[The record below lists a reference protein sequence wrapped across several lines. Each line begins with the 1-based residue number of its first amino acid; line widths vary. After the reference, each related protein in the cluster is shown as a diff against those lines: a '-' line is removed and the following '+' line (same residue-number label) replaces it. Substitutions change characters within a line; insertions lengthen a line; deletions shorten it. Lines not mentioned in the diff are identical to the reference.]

1 LIETKRV
8 VDERGL
14 FHKLYHSEL
23 AEAAGT
29 PFVAAEIFCSVSERG
44 VLRGMHFQSPPYH
57 YTKLVFCLAGQI
69 LDVVVDVRPG
79 AGFGRFATFEL
90 EEGGSRGLWI
100 PPGCAHG
107 FLSRT
112 AGSIV
117 VYAVSATHHPEHDA
131 GIRWDSFGFDW
142 PVDSAVISA
151 RDRTLPRLQTFT
163 TPFPPA

>member
-8 VDERGL
+8 LDDRGL
-14 FHKLYHSEL
+14 FHKLYHGGLS
-23 AEAAGT
+23 EAAGKA
-29 PFVAAEIFCSVSERG
+29 FVAAEIFSSVSGRG
-44 VLRGMHFQSPPYH
+44 VLRGMHFQLPPHH

-79 AGFGRFATFEL
+79 AGYGRFATFEL
-90 EEGGSRGLWI
+90 GEGVSRGLWI

-107 FLSRT
+107 FLSLT

-117 VYAVSATHHPEHDA
+117 VYAVSATHHPKHDA

-142 PVDSAVISA
+142 PVDGPVVSA
-151 RDRTLPRLQTFT
+151 RDRTLPRLEAFT
-163 TPFPPA
+163 SPFPPA